1 MAETKSKKRS
11 SSKSAG
17 SSTKSKPQSKAKPKS
32 QAKSAKP
39 KSQAKTKPKSK
50 SAKPKAT
57 KSAKRAK
64 PKSSSSKSS
73 GSKSKAKS
81 PSSNGSSNGS
91 SGGSTPIEAVRNAVG
106 GVGDKAK
113 SAGQGVGKVASKAK
127 VPLVAGGAAIAGA
140 GGAMALA
147 AASKG
152 GRKKGMKNL
161 KAAMPRKPKVK
172 IKSGDL
178 AKAAKEVGKV
188 SAQVSEIA
196 GGIERAQ
203 GSSNGDGKHR
213 SPIEVVLQ
221 GLTARR

>member
-1 MAETKSKKRS
+1 M
-11 SSKSAG
+11 
-17 SSTKSKPQSKAKPKS
+17 
-32 QAKSAKP
+32 
-39 KSQAKTKPKSK
+39 
-50 SAKPKAT
+50 
-57 KSAKRAK
+57 
-64 PKSSSSKSS
+64 
-73 GSKSKAKS
+73 
-81 PSSNGSSNGS
+81 
-91 SGGSTPIEAVRNAVG
+91 RNAVG

-161 KAAMPRKPKVK
+161 KAAMPKKPKVK
-172 IKSGDL
+172 IKSKDL

-188 SAQVSEIA
+188 SAQVGEIA
-196 GGIERAQ
+196 NGISRAQ
-203 GSSNGDGKHR
+203 ESSNGDGKHR
-213 SPIEVVLQ
+213 SPVEVVLQ